1 MHADNVG
8 YGRLSAS
15 RIERIA
21 VKRQDDVL
29 STSLVVIEKTNNVYK
44 GGLIVH
50 MFSFLTVRSIVW
62 NLSIR
67 AGFTVLASGADSSNY
82 KPLKM
87 NPFVAFVNPGLF
99 LQIVL

>member
-1 MHADNVG
+1 
-8 YGRLSAS
+8 
-15 RIERIA
+15 
-21 VKRQDDVL
+21 
-29 STSLVVIEKTNNVYK
+29 
-44 GGLIVH
+44 